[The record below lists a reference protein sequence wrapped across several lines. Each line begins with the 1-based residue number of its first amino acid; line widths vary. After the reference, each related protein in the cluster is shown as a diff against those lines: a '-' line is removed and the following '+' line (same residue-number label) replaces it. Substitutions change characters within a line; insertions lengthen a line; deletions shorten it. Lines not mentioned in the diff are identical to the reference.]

1 MIIGI
6 VGCGG
11 IARAHVNA
19 LCLNPLVTGLALY
32 DVNPDKVRQ
41 LSEISSLPV
50 TNCQDL
56 EQLAGVRVHYLHTK
70 PSPR

>member
-19 LCLNPLVTGLALY
+19 LCLNPLVTE
-32 DVNPDKVRQ
+32 P
-41 LSEISSLPV
+41 P
-50 TNCQDL
+50 
-56 EQLAGVRVHYLHTK
+56 RVSWRVFYL
-70 PSPR
+70 

>member
-19 LCLNPLVTGLALY
+19 LCLNPLVTGE
-32 DVNPDKVRQ
+32 PPRESWRQ
-41 LSEISSLPV
+41 NSL
-50 TNCQDL
+50 
-56 EQLAGVRVHYLHTK
+56 RK
-70 PSPR
+70 R

>member
-11 IARAHVNA
+11 IARAHVRA

-32 DVNPDKVRQ
+32 DVNADNVRE
-41 LSEISSLPV
+41 LSEISTVPV
-50 TNCQDL
+50 KNCQDL
-56 EQLAGVRVHYLHTK
+56 KQLAGACQGDRKSVV
-70 PSPR
+70 